1 MCTDHVFSIHSSVAA
16 RVVWAQMRQPRP
28 GLESDRGWSGL
39 GKVTGVKHLET
50 PSKPAVGT
58 PPMSVPVPGGDATS
72 SHPSVPPDLRDGSSW
87 APSSSLDS
95 VGLSQG
101 VGGRPGADGGRE
113 RCQGPPFSG
122 SLAELVQPGCAVSL
136 SASAS
141 LPRSSGAL
149 PAPGTPSPPRDPSG
163 LPGVVC
169 SHLLT
174 PL

>member
-1 MCTDHVFSIHSSVAA
+1 MYRPCLLYPFICGRQGCVGSDEAA
-16 RVVWAQMRQPRP
+16 KAWPGVRQ
-28 GLESDRGWSGL
+28 GMVGIGQGHGGEASGDTQQARSGHPTNVRACPWGRCYL
-39 GKVTGVKHLET
+39 I
-50 PSKPAVGT
+50 P
-58 PPMSVPVPGGDATS
+58 
-72 SHPSVPPDLRDGSSW
+72 HPSVPPDLRDGSSW